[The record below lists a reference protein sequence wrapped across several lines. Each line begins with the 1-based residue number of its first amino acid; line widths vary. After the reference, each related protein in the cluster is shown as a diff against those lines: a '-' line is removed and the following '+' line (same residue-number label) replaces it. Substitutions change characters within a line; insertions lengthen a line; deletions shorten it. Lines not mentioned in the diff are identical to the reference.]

1 MILKKI
7 CFKLI
12 IDSVFGK
19 AIENVRK
26 PNYHTTKLF
35 TENPLAIQMKKN
47 NNKNKQTNKQ
57 KIDIL
62 LNKPVYLGLS
72 TLESY

>member
-35 TENPLAIQMKKN
+35 TENPLAIQMKK
-47 NNKNKQTNKQ
+47 KTKQTNKQTNK
-57 KIDIL
+57 K
-62 LNKPVYLGLS
+62 
-72 TLESY
+72 

>member
-7 CFKLI
+7 CFKLM

-35 TENPLAIQMKKN
+35 TENPLAIQMKKT
-47 NNKNKQTNKQ
+47 NKQTNKQ
-57 KIDIL
+57 TK
-62 LNKPVYLGLS
+62 NRHTSK
-72 TLESY
+72 

>member
-7 CFKLI
+7 CFKLM

-35 TENPLAIQMKKN
+35 TENPLAIQMKK
-47 NNKNKQTNKQ
+47 KTKKTNKQTNK
-57 KIDIL
+57 K
-62 LNKPVYLGLS
+62 
-72 TLESY
+72 